1 MKAEGGP
8 GGPRKVIKEA
18 AGAPMAPK
26 AAAGLPSA
34 PGKLAPV
41 PGPGEAKGGKK
52 ENVKVQCPKCM
63 TQQVVTID
71 QRPAEVP
78 CKECGVT
85 LVIPEKKK

>member
-1 MKAEGGP
+1 
-8 GGPRKVIKEA
+8 
-18 AGAPMAPK
+18 MAPK
-26 AAAGLPSA
+26 GAVGLPSG

-41 PGPGEAKGGKK
+41 PAPAPGAKGGKK

-63 TQQVVTID
+63 TEQVAAID
-71 QRPAEVP
+71 SRPAEVP